1 MRAETVCKL
10 IFYIL
15 IAAAFYATFARLA
28 HSTGAPIP
36 SRPGGYYPP
45 PVVRNDCIE
54 TYTRSKQF
62 RCDRIWANG
71 FGEQQ

>member
-1 MRAETVCKL
+1 MRIETAIKL
-10 IFYIL
+10 VFYGMVI
-15 IAAAFYATFARLA
+15 AAFYATFARLA
-28 HSTGAPIP
+28 HGGADIP
-36 SRPGGYYPP
+36 PQWGGYYPP
-45 PVVRNDCIE
+45 PVVRNNCLE

>member
-10 IFYIL
+10 IFYVL

-36 SRPGGYYPP
+36 ARPGGYYPP
-45 PVVRNDCIE
+45 PAARNNCLE

-62 RCDRIWANG
+62 KCDRVFATNMG
-71 FGEQQ
+71 G